1 MKAKT
6 SKTFNHA
13 FTTQEVFVL
22 LLNYGN
28 EGNRQRA
35 LATMTYHTD
44 YKFFEGLDKSDPS
57 YEAKLAEAQAR
68 ADQLMA
74 AFFAEYLTEE
84 HYKAAEAVW
93 ALFDD
98 IKESSGKTYRRIV
111 GREPD
116 WVEAS
121 AVRVLTPDGPRVL
134 TGGYYPISY
143 DREASLHGKEV
154 GEIQSVEDLKPL
166 MGAGGVADGWSK
178 SRAKHFDKPLVMT
191 SRAMFEY
198 SFCPCSTVPML

>member
-1 MKAKT
+1 MRELLASWRRSKAEGLLAKLFIYPADKCVTKEEELKAKYAMKLDKILRPLKESLTDLKAKT

-98 IKESSGKTYRRIV
+98 IKASSGASPIGSRLRRYECS
-111 GREPD
+111 R
-116 WVEAS
+116 
-121 AVRVLTPDGPRVL
+121 L
-134 TGGYYPISY
+134 TGP
-143 DREASLHGKEV
+143 E
-154 GEIQSVEDLKPL
+154 
-166 MGAGGVADGWSK
+166 
-178 SRAKHFDKPLVMT
+178 F
-191 SRAMFEY
+191 
-198 SFCPCSTVPML
+198 